1 MAEIKPDPSR
11 RHLAAAQSKVV
22 PVSITHYAK
31 LVLHRWW
38 IVVLTAVAVSGATYV
53 YATRLPNIYTS
64 ETLILVDPQKV
75 PETYVKSTVT
85 GDIRNRLGTLS
96 QQILSATRLQKI
108 IDTFNLYAQERKTQ
122 AREDIIAKMRGD
134 IRTVVANDFG
144 GGGQDLQ
151 AFRISYRGRDP
162 RVVAQVANQLATLF
176 IDENLKAREEL
187 ATGTTE
193 FLKNQ
198 LEETRKVLQD
208 QEAKLTAFSLKHLG
222 EMPEQQTANLQ
233 ILGQLQ
239 AQLQTVNDSLARAEQ
254 QRSITQSMMA
264 QGTPAVVDLD
274 STAAPEPEE
283 AGARP
288 QAAGGETPLETAEGA
303 LKALLARGYT
313 DSHPD
318 VKRLKAQIAALQA
331 KAPAAAA
338 KPAAPP
344 VPKPP
349 AAPARKAPQPAAT
362 HFNPV
367 LKAQLEAVDADIAKQ
382 KEEQKRLTAAVT
394 AYRSKVE
401 AIPIRQQQIAELQ
414 RDYEMSKTHYAQL
427 LDKQL
432 SAETATELE
441 IRQKGEKFTVLDPA
455 VPADRPSSPN
465 RTLINGGGLLAGL
478 ALGLALALAT
488 ELLGPTIIESNDVKA
503 AVLEIIPVIETSR
516 DRVVWR
522 RRVIFG
528 VASGILVLAGGA
540 LFYLLGRRQMPL

>member
-1 MAEIKPDPSR
+1 MAEIKPDPPR

-22 PVSITHYAK
+22 PVSITHYLK
-31 LVLHRWW
+31 LALHRWW
-38 IVVLTAVAVSGATYV
+38 AVVLTAVAVSGATYV

-108 IDTFNLYAQERKTQ
+108 IDTFNLYAPERKTQ

-208 QEAKLTAFSLKHLG
+208 QEAKLTAFRLKHLG

-239 AQLQTVNDSLARAEQ
+239 AQLQTVNDSIARAEQ

-264 QGTPAVVDLD
+264 QGATAVVDLD
-274 STAAPEPEE
+274 SAAAPEPEQ

-288 QAAGGETPLETAEGA
+288 QAASAETPLEAAEA
-303 LKALLARGYT
+303 SLKALLAHGYT

-338 KPAAPP
+338 KPAAPAA
-344 VPKPP
+344 PKAP
-349 AAPARKAPQPAAT
+349 AAPARKAPEPAAA

-367 LKAQLEAVDADIAKQ
+367 LRAQLEAVDADIAKQ
-382 KEEQKRLTAAVT
+382 KEEQKRLTAAVA

-401 AIPIRQQQIAELQ
+401 AIPVREQQIAELQ

-465 RTLINGGGLLAGL
+465 RGLINGGGVLAGL

-488 ELLGPTIIESNDVKA
+488 ELLGPTIIESGDVKA

-516 DRVVWR
+516 DRVVRR

-528 VASGILVLAGGA
+528 LASAILVLAGGA
-540 LFYLLGRRQMPL
+540 LIYLLGRRPMPL